1 MVVFSNIKEIY
12 GYFFIIDNTCT
23 TGHILY
29 NGGYNFFFFTSYGQ
43 RVKAIKFVEHTN
55 IVLSGIQTTLG
66 GGRRET
72 SVCAIK

>member
-29 NGGYNFFFFTSYGQ
+29 NATIFFFTSYGQ